1 MVSVGVE
8 SEQQSTRE
16 DYEGE
21 KGVESPMVAVQVG
34 GLAQSWSTAELETLA
49 TLKPL

>member
-21 KGVESPMVAVQVG
+21 KGVESRMVAVQVVG
-34 GLAQSWSTAELETLA
+34 WRSRGTQPSWKTLA
-49 TLKPL
+49 TL